1 MSQIDATRRVM
12 SIFGCHIHMEPALE
26 GLVIPVLKPE
36 YSGIT
41 RSLPWLLILLD
52 VCVARP
58 SATMQ
63 LIMQYDECILALHEE
78 GFQLL
83 APCQYKEIIENA
95 EVYIFKFSEIN
106 SAGQNLK

>member
-1 MSQIDATRRVM
+1 
-12 SIFGCHIHMEPALE
+12 
-26 GLVIPVLKPE
+26 
-36 YSGIT
+36 
-41 RSLPWLLILLD
+41 
-52 VCVARP
+52 
-58 SATMQ
+58 MQ